1 MGEKRFYRTHLSVT
15 RVNGCRQRSITN
27 ANSMKMRTNA
37 PWTSSIRR
45 AVGCA
50 RHRLRGGETDAM
62 DEWMDG
68 ERRGRTRVIAR
79 ARRGGGGGGG
89 GGGGRAELK
98 NHSQIAEALLRLKA
112 ASRGVVAREDARRRA
127 RGGGG
132 SRGDGKSREEGDA
145 RAPERFLVLPRR
157 RHRASPLSKE
167 PDVVVVVLARRG
179 RVRRRRVVAS
189 AAVAV
194 ASAPGGVLAS
204 RSTRAHREYVSP
216 FPSPPPLEVRS
227 RARPF
232 SWLYTCTVR

>member
-1 MGEKRFYRTHLSVT
+1 M
-15 RVNGCRQRSITN
+15 
-27 ANSMKMRTNA
+27 
-37 PWTSSIRR
+37 
-45 AVGCA
+45 
-50 RHRLRGGETDAM
+50 
-62 DEWMDG
+62 
-68 ERRGRTRVIAR
+68 
-79 ARRGGGGGGG
+79 
-89 GGGGRAELK
+89 K

>member
-1 MGEKRFYRTHLSVT
+1 
-15 RVNGCRQRSITN
+15 
-27 ANSMKMRTNA
+27 MR
-37 PWTSSIRR
+37 RR
-45 AVGCA
+45 
-50 RHRLRGGETDAM
+50 RRRRL
-62 DEWMDG
+62 
-68 ERRGRTRVIAR
+68 
-79 ARRGGGGGGG
+79 
-89 GGGGRAELK
+89 ELK
-98 NHSQIAEALLRLKA
+98 NHSQIAEALRLKA

-167 PDVVVVVLARRG
+167 PDVVVVLARRG